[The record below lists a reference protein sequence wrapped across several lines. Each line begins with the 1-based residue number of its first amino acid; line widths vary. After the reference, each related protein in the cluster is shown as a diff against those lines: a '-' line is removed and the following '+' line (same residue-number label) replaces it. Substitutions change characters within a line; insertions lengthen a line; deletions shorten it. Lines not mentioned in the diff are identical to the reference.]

1 MARYCQVTGKKTAF
15 GNTVSHAHNVNKR
28 RFLPNLKRKR
38 YWVPSENRFVTLSVS
53 THGMKIIDKVGIEK
67 ILLDM
72 RRRGEKLRFS
82 SPKKDAA
89 AVEASKVVM
98 ADGLVEMGESG

>member
-1 MARYCQVTGKKTAF
+1 
-15 GNTVSHAHNVNKR
+15 
-28 RFLPNLKRKR
+28 
-38 YWVPSENRFVTLSVS
+38 
-53 THGMKIIDKVGIEK
+53 MKIIDKVGIEK

-98 ADGLVEMGESG
+98 ADGLVEMGESV